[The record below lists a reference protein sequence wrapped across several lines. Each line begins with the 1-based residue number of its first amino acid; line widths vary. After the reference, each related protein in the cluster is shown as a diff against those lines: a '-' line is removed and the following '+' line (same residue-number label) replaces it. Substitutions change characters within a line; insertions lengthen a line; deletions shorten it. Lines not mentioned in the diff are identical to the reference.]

1 MTTYEE
7 DIKQTIGY
15 DLERKNVKNLNLRI
29 KPDQSVFVSANHLV
43 AEATI
48 EDFLISK
55 SEYILKAL
63 DHYEEQQKYIPK
75 PKEYVD
81 GECFRI
87 LGHELRLK
95 VSSGSADGYDQKGTG
110 RCGESA

>member
-1 MTTYEE
+1 M
-7 DIKQTIGY
+7 IKQIVLNGRTISY

-48 EDFLISK
+48 EDFLTSK

-75 PKEYVD
+75 PKTSVKKEAVVAETKKGYSNKVD
-81 GECFRI
+81 NLVKEI
-87 LGHELRLK
+87 EELI
-95 VSSGSADGYDQKGTG
+95 
-110 RCGESA
+110 